1 MRVVTVGT
9 IDLFQVQQDITN
21 DLVLV
26 QQCIKDLVNAK
37 PFGEHT
43 EQDLIDYV
51 NLRHQEE
58 NLKAYL

>member
-1 MRVVTVGT
+1 MKTVLVGT
-9 IDLFQVQQDITN
+9 IDVFQVQQDIAN

-26 QQCIKDLVNAK
+26 QQAIKDLVNAR

-43 EQDLIDYV
+43 EQDLLDYV

-58 NLKAYL
+58 ELKAYL

>member
-1 MRVVTVGT
+1 MRVVAEGT
-9 IDLFQVQQDITN
+9 IDLFQVQQN
-21 DLVLV
+21 NAVDLSLV
-26 QQCIKDLVNAK
+26 QQAIKDLVNAR

-58 NLKAYL
+58 LLKALL

>member
-1 MRVVTVGT
+1 MRTVLVGT
-9 IDLFQVQQDITN
+9 IDVFQIQEDIAS
-21 DLVLV
+21 DLALV
-26 QQCIKDLVNAK
+26 QQAIKNLVNAR

-43 EQDLIDYV
+43 KQDLLDYV